1 MPSVEYTQVKGLV
14 QKSSTDAALDL
25 RGELQGL
32 RYKLEDLAADRNITA
47 AESGKVFLCANADHT
62 VTLPRATTS
71 GLWFRFILKANTA
84 ADFEIAVGD
93 GADDFV
99 GTVLSAG
106 TNPETAVNG
115 NTIVKFAG
123 NVALAGDFVEV
134 RSDGTDWFL
143 SGSCQTDNAV
153 AFA

>member
-1 MPSVEYTQVKGLV
+1 MPSVEYTQSKGLH
-14 QKSSTDAALDL
+14 QKSSDNATLDL

-32 RYKLEDLAADRNITA
+32 RYKLEDLASDRDITA

-71 GLWFRFILKANTA
+71 GLWFRFILKADTA
-84 ADFEIAVGD
+84 SDFEIAVKD
-93 GADDFV
+93 DADDFV
-99 GTVLSAG
+99 GTVLSVG
-106 TNPETAVNG
+106 TNPETAADG
-115 NTIVKFAG
+115 NTIVKFAA
-123 NVALAGDFVEV
+123 NTALAGDFIEV

-143 SGSCQTDNAV
+143 SGSCQVDNAV